1 MTSMNKKN
9 KSLAMGFGILG
20 IIIMILP
27 FFAGPYARI
36 IGRAVISY
44 MILAL
49 SWDIL
54 IRSGQLSFGLA
65 GLFGLGG
72 YISVILSANFG
83 IPGLLSIVLAG
94 VIVGIIAAVIGA
106 AVLRLRGMYFAIT
119 TMAFGEI
126 FKIIMH
132 NWKSVSGGPN
142 GKILQGA
149 LFQGDSNLGYAL
161 MLILALLVILLSE
174 YFKRSRYHFALT
186 AIRDNEV
193 TAKSGGINIYTTLVF
208 TFVVTSMVQG
218 VAGAANSQLIGFVSP
233 ESSFN
238 ANYTLIPLAMA
249 LLGGMYG
256 TWGPVVGAV
265 LLGVLG
271 EFLKLYIP
279 YGHLVVYGL
288 IIILVLLFMPQGIVG
303 LIKRHLFVD
312 TGNDPLP
319 EEKAGKKKELSENE

>member
-1 MTSMNKKN
+1 MNTMDKKN
-9 KSLAMGFGILG
+9 RNLTRAFMILG
-20 IIIMILP
+20 VIVFLLP
-27 FFAGPYARI
+27 FVAGPYSRI
-36 IGRAVISY
+36 IGRAVLSY
-44 MILAL
+44 MVLAI

-72 YISVILSANFG
+72 YVSVILSANFG
-83 IPGLLSIVLAG
+83 VPGLLSILISG
-94 VIVGIIAAVIGA
+94 VIVGAIAALIGA

-142 GKILQGA
+142 GKILPHA
-149 LFQGDSNLGYAL
+149 LFQGNSGLGYAL
-161 MLILALLVILLSE
+161 MLLVTVLVIVLSE
-174 YFKRSRYHFALT
+174 YFRKSKYHFALT

-193 TAKSGGINIYTTLVF
+193 TAKSGGINIYATLVF
-208 TFVVTSMVQG
+208 TFVVTSVVQG
-218 VAGAANSQLIGFVSP
+218 IAGASNAQLIGFVSP

-238 ANYTLIPLAMA
+238 GNYTLVPLAMA
-249 LLGGMYG
+249 LLGGMYS
-256 TWGPVVGAV
+256 TWGPIVGAV

-303 LIKRHLFVD
+303 LVKKYIFAD
-312 TGNDPLP
+312 TSQEPLP
-319 EEKAGKKKELSENE
+319 EEKKGKNEGAA